1 MAIAPSASTFETLR
15 QQSHG
20 RWLADLTSRLEAL
33 VASAPGAKDGQLE
46 ILLFGSR
53 ARGDWDGF
61 SDTDLLVVAPQREWA
76 EHWADRLLDAGLAQD
91 VVALGQQ
98 SWQELATSPSPHWR
112 AVKAQAISLL
122 RLQP

>member
-1 MAIAPSASTFETLR
+1 MAIATSASTFETLR

-61 SDTDLLVVAPQREWA
+61 SDTDLLVVA
-76 EHWADRLLDAGLAQD
+76 
-91 VVALGQQ
+91 LGQQ
-98 SWQELATSPSPHWR
+98 SWQELATSPSPHWL